1 MYLLWL
7 KLMGKDFC
15 SITVIGKDFLFIDKL
30 VKMYVLKVFIIGDI
44 CHFGLASL
52 TEEP

>member
-1 MYLLWL
+1 MGKDLCKINIKSVKMYLL
-7 KLMGKDFC
+7 
-15 SITVIGKDFLFIDKL
+15 IDKL
-30 VKMYVLKVFIIGDI
+30 VKIYVFKFFSTSDI